1 MTLQKKYDILTI
13 CNALVDILYHAKEED
28 LRHFN
33 MAKGCMSLVDAQ
45 QQKEI
50 LNYLGGREA
59 AIELGG
65 SSLNVIR
72 TLAMLH
78 KKTVFAGMLSVDR
91 YGREIHKRLAELQI
105 KSHLRDT
112 DQDATGTCVILVTE
126 DGERTM
132 NTHLGASRLY
142 DIDIVPE
149 QDIKQSRIFHFSG
162 YQWDSEQQ
170 KQAILK
176 ALHVAKEAGCL
187 ISFDLADP
195 FVVKHNKKDFSRVIN
210 EFANIVFA
218 NEEESRLLFDLS
230 PEETARKIAAAGK
243 TAVVKLGARGAVIGT
258 ESALIPVA
266 VVPTTVVDTTG
277 AGDMFAAGFLY
288 GWLSQLRLEDC
299 GKLASLLASDVI
311 SRYGA
316 KLSPK
321 VIQLVL
327 QDYGGVE

>member
-13 CNALVDILYHAKEED
+13 CNALVDIVYHAKDED
-28 LRHFN
+28 LSHFK
-33 MAKGCMSLVDAQ
+33 MAKGCMSLVDTQ
-45 QQKEI
+45 QQKAI
-50 LNYLGGREA
+50 LEYLGDREA

-72 TLAMLH
+72 ALAMLH
-78 KKTVFAGMLSVDR
+78 KKTVFAGMLATDR
-91 YGREIHKRLAELQI
+91 YGREIHKRMAELKI

-112 DQDATGTCVILVTE
+112 DQDATGTCVILVTG

-142 DIDIVPE
+142 DHDIVPV
-149 QDIKQSRIFHFSG
+149 QDLRQSRIFHFSG
-162 YQWDSEQQ
+162 YQWDTEQQ

-176 ALHVAKEAGCL
+176 ALHLAKEAGCF

-195 FVVKHNKKDFSRVIN
+195 FVVKHNKKDFSRVID

-230 PEETARKIAAAGK
+230 PEDTARKIAAAGK
-243 TAVVKLGARGAVIGT
+243 VAVVKLGARGAVIGS
-258 ESALIPVA
+258 ESALIPIA
-266 VVPTTVVDTTG
+266 AVPTTVLDTTG

-288 GWLSQLRLEDC
+288 GWLSRLSLENC

-321 VIQLVL
+321 VIQLIL
-327 QDYGGVE
+327 QEYAAVE